1 MLISIHLKKK
11 LIYILVFLLTY
22 VVKYIFIEKIPS
34 NIIALTS
41 IISQIS
47 FIFIFFL
54 QKYLSR
60 KKGENKNESDEF
72 IFNKKENPN
81 KIQFS
86 QLKNKIILI
95 ICSTMLNIMNCYL
108 NERWRF
114 IYDSYMYIKIFI
126 LLYFYKFLGMEIF
139 NHHKLSIILNVI
151 ISLILIIIYF
161 DHLREKF
168 VFLPI
173 LFYDNYCYSL
183 YLFLIKFLNTK
194 YFVDLFLVQS
204 IQGFSFLI
212 YKIITKYD
220 FFSGST
226 NCFLIII
233 CIIYHFIFIYLLL
246 IIIEKLDPIHA
257 IISYLIGEMFI
268 YSDFMKKKKI
278 VLFILIYGTF
288 TISNLIYIEII
299 QLNFWGLNENTKR
312 NILKRS
318 EMHNIDNVDNIDS
331 SLKSDSSIN
340 QSSEVES

>member
-1 MLISIHLKKK
+1 MLISIHLKKE

-22 VVKYIFIEKIPS
+22 ILKYFVIEKIPV
-34 NIIALTS
+34 NINVL
-41 IISQIS
+41 ISTICQIS
-47 FIFIFFL
+47 FLFIFFL
-54 QKYLSR
+54 QNYLSKMDNQN
-60 KKGENKNESDEF
+60 KKNF
-72 IFNKKENPN
+72 IFNKKGNQIKN
-81 KIQFS
+81 QFIE
-86 QLKNKIILI
+86 LKNKIILI
-95 ICSTMLNIMNCYL
+95 ISSTMINIMNLYL

-126 LLYFYKFLGMEIF
+126 LLDFYKFFRKEIY
-139 NHHKLSIILNVI
+139 NHHKLSIIVNVI

-183 YLFLIKFLNTK
+183 YLFLIKYMNTK
-194 YFVDLFLVQS
+194 YFIDLFLIQS
-204 IQGFSFLI
+204 IQGFSYLI
-212 YKIITKYD
+212 YKIITKFD
-220 FFSGST
+220 FFSDST
-226 NCFLIII
+226 NPLFFII
-233 CIIYHFIFIYLLL
+233 CIIYHYTFRYLFL

-312 NILKRS
+312 NILRRS
-318 EMHNIDNVDNIDS
+318 DLHKIDNIDS
-331 SLKSDSSIN
+331 SLNSGSSIN
-340 QSSEVES
+340 QSLEVES

>member
-1 MLISIHLKKK
+1 MLISIHLKKE

-22 VVKYIFIEKIPS
+22 VVKYIVIEKIPS
-34 NIIALTS
+34 NIITLTN

-47 FIFIFFL
+47 LIFIFFL
-54 QKYLSR
+54 KKYLSR
-60 KKGENKNESDEF
+60 KISENKKESDEF
-72 IFNKKENPN
+72 IFNKKDNPN

-95 ICSTMLNIMNCYL
+95 ICSSMLNIMNCYL

-114 IYDSYMYIKIFI
+114 IYDSYMYIKIFM
-126 LLYFYKFLGMEIF
+126 LLCFYKILGMEIF

-161 DHLREKF
+161 DHLKEKF

-183 YLFLIKFLNTK
+183 NLFLIKFMNTK
-194 YFVDLFLVQS
+194 YFIDLFLIQS

-220 FFSGST
+220 FFSDSK
-226 NCFLIII
+226 NFIFFII
-233 CIIYHFIFIYLLL
+233 CFIYHYIFRYLFL

-299 QLNFWGLNENTKR
+299 QLNFWGLNHNTKS
-312 NILKRS
+312 NIFKRS
-318 EMHNIDNVDNIDS
+318 EMNNIDSVDNVDS
-331 SLKSDSSIN
+331 SLNSGSSIN
-340 QSSEVES
+340 QSLEVES